1 MMKDELRVGDR
12 IEVYRNLHKNCFS
25 IRKNGRV
32 VKYLH
37 DEDRLNMRDIKFAVQ
52 PAGHAKVIR
61 EQRKN
66 VHAFVRGTFAGY
78 TDGVLAWQQRV
89 SYNPYKHDYFFST
102 FGGNTSPVYKA
113 RYATLSQGQ
122 VYVNP

>member
-1 MMKDELRVGDR
+1 MVRYIYDDE
-12 IEVYRNLHKNCFS
+12 K
-25 IRKNGRV
+25 
-32 VKYLH
+32 
-37 DEDRLNMRDIKFAVQ
+37 LNMRDIKFAVQ

-61 EQRKN
+61 EQTKN

-78 TDGVLAWQQRV
+78 TDGILAWQQRV
-89 SYNPYKHDYFFST
+89 TYNPYKHDYFFST